1 LIRRDERVETTC
13 SFNCWLA
20 PDLYSVSIAVHSPNS
35 VSFDWMDGALYFRV
49 FSVMPIEGVANL
61 NARATTGSLGA
72 NADANVAISQTR

>member
-1 LIRRDERVETTC
+1 
-13 SFNCWLA
+13 
-20 PDLYSVSIAVHSPNS
+20 
-35 VSFDWMDGALYFRV
+35 MDGALYFRV